1 MIFSKE
7 CILVIVYYFLI
18 FTAIYILMGWSFYLP
33 YQVGHLYFLPVSI
46 MTISAYFTG
55 VAAREWDWPF
65 FLIIIT
71 GMAIGFFISY
81 GVSLLISDAPCFSVV
96 IVGLTLLFII
106 KTVIENW
113 DWLGG
118 SIGFFNIPTVDNLI
132 IWTYILLAIMGYF
145 IFCLEKSQ
153 TIREASAIFDSK
165 ELAASLGIRSKTI
178 TMFFH
183 SFSGLL
189 AGLSGVLYASV
200 VGGVTIDFFGFGMI
214 GTLMAI
220 LFVGGYKTMWGVV
233 FSAPLLGGLPILL
246 PDAFAVWKQVVY
258 GGLLILII
266 CFRPEG
272 LVTRKEIY
280 FLRNYFR
287 NKSEKKLF

>member
-1 MIFSKE
+1 
-7 CILVIVYYFLI
+7 LVIVYYFLI

-46 MTISAYFTG
+46 MTICAYFNG
-55 VAAREWDWPF
+55 VAAREWNWPF
-65 FLIIIT
+65 FAIIVV
-71 GMAIGFFISY
+71 GMAIGVFVSY
-81 GVSLLISDAPCFSVV
+81 GVSLLISDAPSFSVV
-96 IVGLTLLFII
+96 IVGLTFLFII

-118 SIGFFNIPTVDNLI
+118 SIGLFNIPTVDNLI
-132 IWTYILLAIMGYF
+132 IWTYVLLAIIGYF
-145 IFCLEKSQ
+145 LFRLETSQ
-153 TIREASAIFDSK
+153 TIREANVIFDSK
-165 ELAASLGIRSKTI
+165 ELAASLGIQSRTI
-178 TMFFH
+178 TIFFH
-183 SFSGLL
+183 SLSGLL

-200 VGGVTIDFFGFGMI
+200 VGSVTIDFFGFGMI

-220 LFVGGYKTMWGVV
+220 LFVGGHKTMWGVV
-233 FSAPLLGGLPILL
+233 LSAPLLGGLPILL

-272 LVTRKEIY
+272 LITRKEVFFLHHY
-280 FLRNYFR
+280 F
-287 NKSEKKLF
+287 KKKKRKIL